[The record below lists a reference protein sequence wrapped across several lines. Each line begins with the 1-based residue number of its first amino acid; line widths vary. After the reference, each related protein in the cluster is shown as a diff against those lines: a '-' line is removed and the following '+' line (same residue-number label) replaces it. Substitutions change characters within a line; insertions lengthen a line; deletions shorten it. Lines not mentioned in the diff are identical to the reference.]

1 MTLEGIQGRR
11 SLQAG
16 VYLNSLSVEG
26 HLHLKQAALIALGT
40 SLLVLGSPAGAHE
53 EGEQAGW
60 GEMSLN
66 NINFFAIFDLRK
78 NI

>member
-16 VYLNSLSVEG
+16 VFLNFLNLEINEKG

-40 SLLVLGSPAGAHE
+40 SLLVLGSPA
-53 EGEQAGW
+53 
-60 GEMSLN
+60 
-66 NINFFAIFDLRK
+66 
-78 NI
+78 

>member
-16 VYLNSLSVEG
+16 VYLNSLNDEG
-26 HLHLKQAALIALGT
+26 QPHLKQTALIALGT

-60 GEMSLN
+60 GGNVLEQSF
-66 NINFFAIFDLRK
+66 ISS
-78 NI
+78 

>member
-16 VYLNSLSVEG
+16 VSLNFLNEKG

-60 GEMSLN
+60 GEISLN
-66 NINFFAIFDLRK
+66 NHSFLC